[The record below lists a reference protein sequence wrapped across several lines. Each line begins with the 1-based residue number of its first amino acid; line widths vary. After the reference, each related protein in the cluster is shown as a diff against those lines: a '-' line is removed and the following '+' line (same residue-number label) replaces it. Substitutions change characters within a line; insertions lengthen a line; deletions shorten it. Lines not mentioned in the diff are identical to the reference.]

1 MPKKWWKS
9 AMVTYKHKHALPL
22 FASLGITLTVTFT
35 FTQILSYGK
44 SSFAQISLSQNTEV
58 SAGEENWWWWIP
70 SPWYSVLSGDSSFWY
85 KVSHCISAFEIASFW
100 HNILGWNWRSGNE
113 LQFFFSNL
121 VWQSKKHWLENPWKN
136 PAVIRLVLLSC
147 WSHFVSQSS

>member
-1 MPKKWWKS
+1 
-9 AMVTYKHKHALPL
+9 MVTFKHKHALPL

-100 HNILGWNWRSGNE
+100 HDILGWTCCN
-113 LQFFFSNL
+113 FFS
-121 VWQSKKHWLENPWKN
+121 WPMKENIDKRILKN
-136 PAVIRLVLLSC
+136 PAVIRLVLLNILSI
-147 WSHFVSQSS
+147 SHHQSNWRRRHDIKGTTYKT